1 MKRCGVGVV
10 ALFKVVVLE
19 ELFVLEVSVLGLDR
33 VELVSQREVVFVAL
47 LDLEDFGLQL
57 RDEQVFLVAGKVYAV
72 VILKRVSNGGLDGY
86 DLLLTFLIV
95 RL

>member
-57 RDEQVFLVAGKVYAV
+57 GDEQVFLVAGKVHAV
-72 VILKRVSNGGLDGY
+72 VILKRVSNG
-86 DLLLTFLIV
+86 
-95 RL
+95 